1 MKTLILVGL
10 HSVALVDDSL
20 KFARC
25 VVNTVFDGESMM
37 TLGDL
42 KSAMARSTHVSLKV
56 NLVAFRE
63 FHRDWEPPIWPLIA
77 GLIFIVMMAI
87 GAVIELFS

>member
-1 MKTLILVGL
+1 
-10 HSVALVDDSL
+10 
-20 KFARC
+20 
-25 VVNTVFDGESMM
+25 
-37 TLGDL
+37 
-42 KSAMARSTHVSLKV
+42 MARSTHVSLKV